1 MRIYQKSMRKT
12 WKVEAEFYQ
21 VLKIPCIAD
30 DLSTIN
36 EVIYEYTKRCRE
48 GEYIKYGTL
57 RSKVNEVSEEYEIEC
72 IMPKAKYSA
81 KRMLEIEQEIG
92 EALNECTVVLKR
104 NS

>member
-1 MRIYQKSMRKT
+1 MRKT
-12 WKVEAEFYQ
+12 WKVEADFYQ

-30 DLSTIN
+30 DLKKLN
-36 EVIYEYTKRCRE
+36 DVISEYSKRCRDGQYSE
-48 GEYIKYGTL
+48 YGTL
-57 RSKVNEVSEEYEIEC
+57 RSKVNEITEVYEIEC